1 MGGIVVIK
9 NSTRF
14 IEAYNTIEIEMEKRM
29 KMDRHIGFSERVR
42 RLAGYDPFF
51 KRYRRVLEEFADLR
65 NAIIHERIDGEVIAE
80 PHEKVVLQF
89 EHIAQLLTQPTLIKE
104 KYMRKV
110 DICFSDE
117 MVLDVAKLMISKSF
131 SQIPVYDRT
140 HRFVGMLT
148 TDTMMRYQILNQ
160 KSLDGVRVADTL
172 LSGKDVQRVAFLSPE
187 HSLIDVV
194 ELFEQ
199 AMGKGSKLYV
209 ILITKQAKCEHLPL
223 GIITVHELAE
233 IYDQIHE

>member
-1 MGGIVVIK
+1 MIK

-14 IEAYNTIEIEMEKRM
+14 IEAYNKIEIEMERRM
-29 KMDRHIGFSERVR
+29 KIDRHIGFSERVR

-104 KYMRKV
+104 KYLCKV
-110 DICFSDE
+110 DVCFGDE
-117 MVLDVAKLMISKSF
+117 KVVDIARHMISKSF
-131 SQIPVYDRT
+131 SQLPVYDRS
-140 HRFVGMLT
+140 HRFIGMLT
-148 TDTMMRYQILNQ
+148 TDTMMRYQIIQNKGLEDVNV
-160 KSLDGVRVADTL
+160 LDVLPV
-172 LSGKDVQRVAFLSPE
+172 GKDVQRVAFLSPE
-187 HSLIDVV
+187 HSLLDVAD
-194 ELFEQ
+194 LFEQ

-209 ILITKQAKCEHLPL
+209 VLITKQAKRDHLPL
-223 GIITVHELAE
+223 GIITVHELPE
-233 IYDQIHE
+233 IYEQIHE

>member
-1 MGGIVVIK
+1 MIK

-117 MVLDVAKLMISKSF
+117 KVLDVAKLMISKSF

-140 HRFVGMLT
+140 HVFVGMLT
-148 TDTMMRYQILNQ
+148 TDTMMRYQILSN
-160 KSLDGVRVADTL
+160 KSLEGVSASDVL
-172 LSGKDVQRVAFLSPE
+172 PSGKDVQRVAFLSPE

-199 AMGKGSKLYV
+199 ALGKGNKLYV
-209 ILITKQAKCEHLPL
+209 VLITKNANRDHLPL

-233 IYDQIHE
+233 IYDQIRE

>member
-1 MGGIVVIK
+1 MIK

-14 IEAYNTIEIEMEKRM
+14 IEAYNKIEIEMERRM
-29 KMDRHIGFSERVR
+29 KIDRRIGFSERVR
-42 RLAGYDPFF
+42 RLAGHDPFF

-104 KYMRKV
+104 KYLCKV
-110 DICFSDE
+110 DVCFADE
-117 MVLDVAKLMISKSF
+117 MVLNVARQMISKSY
-131 SQIPVYDRT
+131 SQLPVYNREYQ
-140 HRFVGMLT
+140 FVGILT
-148 TDTMMRYQILNQ
+148 TDAMMRYQVLNNRN
-160 KSLDGVRVADTL
+160 LEGVSIGEVL
-172 LSGKDVQRVAFLSPE
+172 PVGKDVQRVAFLSPE

-194 ELFEQ
+194 EMFEQ
-199 AMGKGSKLYV
+199 AMGKGIKLYV
-209 ILITKQAKCEHLPL
+209 VLITKQAKRDHLPL
-223 GIITVHELAE
+223 GIITVHELPE

>member
-1 MGGIVVIK
+1 MIK

-14 IEAYNTIEIEMEKRM
+14 IEAYNKIEIEMEKRM
-29 KMDRHIGFSERVR
+29 KIDRHIGFSERVR
-42 RLAGYDPFF
+42 RLAGHDPFF

-104 KYMRKV
+104 KYLCKV
-110 DICFSDE
+110 DVCFADE
-117 MVLDVAKLMISKSF
+117 IVVDIAKRMISKSY
-131 SQIPVYDRT
+131 SQLPVYDRQ

-148 TDTMMRYQILNQ
+148 TDTMMRYQIIKNH
-160 KSLDGVRVADTL
+160 SLDDINVSDVL
-172 LSGKDVQRVAFLSPE
+172 PLGKDVQRVAFLSPE

-199 AMGKGSKLYV
+199 AMGKGSKLHV
-209 ILITKQAKCEHLPL
+209 VLITKQAKRDHLPL
-223 GIITVHELAE
+223 GIITVHELPQ
-233 IYDQIHE
+233 IYEQIHE

>member
-1 MGGIVVIK
+1 MIK

-14 IEAYNTIEIEMEKRM
+14 IEAYNKIEIEMERRM
-29 KMDRHIGFSERVR
+29 KIDRRIGFSERVR
-42 RLAGYDPFF
+42 RLAGHDSFF

-104 KYMRKV
+104 KYLCKV
-110 DICFSDE
+110 DVCFADE
-117 MVLDVAKLMISKSF
+117 MVLNVARQMISKSY
-131 SQIPVYDRT
+131 SQLPVYNREYQ
-140 HRFVGMLT
+140 FVGILT
-148 TDTMMRYQILNQ
+148 TDAMMRYQVLNNRN
-160 KSLDGVRVADTL
+160 LEGVSIGEVL
-172 LSGKDVQRVAFLSPE
+172 PVGKDVQRVAFLSPE

-194 ELFEQ
+194 EMFEQ
-199 AMGKGSKLYV
+199 AMGKGIKLYV
-209 ILITKQAKCEHLPL
+209 VLITKQAKRDHLPL
-223 GIITVHELAE
+223 GIITVHELPE

>member
-1 MGGIVVIK
+1 MIK

-14 IEAYNTIEIEMEKRM
+14 IEAYNTIETEMEKRL
-29 KMDRHIGFSERVR
+29 KMDRRIGFSERVR

-117 MVLDVAKLMISKSF
+117 KVLDVAKLMISKSF

-148 TDTMMRYQILNQ
+148 TDTMMRYQILNNR
-160 KSLDGVRVADTL
+160 SLEGVSAADVL
-172 LSGKDVQRVAFLSPE
+172 PSGKDVQRVAFLSPE

-194 ELFEQ
+194 DLFEQ
-199 AMGKGSKLYV
+199 AMGKGNKLYV
-209 ILITKQAKCEHLPL
+209 VLITKNANRDHLP
-223 GIITVHELAE
+223 
-233 IYDQIHE
+233 

>member
-1 MGGIVVIK
+1 MIK

-14 IEAYNTIEIEMEKRM
+14 IEAYNKIEIEMEKRM
-29 KMDRHIGFSERVR
+29 KIDRHIGFSERVR

-89 EHIAQLLTQPTLIKE
+89 EHIAQLLTQPTLIKDR
-104 KYMRKV
+104 YLCKV
-110 DICFSDE
+110 DVCFSDE
-117 MVLDVAKLMISKSF
+117 KVLDIAKLMISKSF
-131 SQIPVYDRT
+131 SQIPVYDRQNQ
-140 HRFVGMLT
+140 FIGMLT
-148 TDTMMRYQILNQ
+148 TDTMMRYQIIQNKGLENVLV
-160 KSLDGVRVADTL
+160 SDVLPV
-172 LSGKDVQRVAFLSPE
+172 SKDIQRVAFLSPE

-199 AMGKGSKLYV
+199 AMAKGSKLYV
-209 ILITKQAKCEHLPL
+209 VLITKQAKRDHLPL
-223 GIITVHELAE
+223 GIITVHELTE
-233 IYDQIHE
+233 IYEQIHE

>member
-1 MGGIVVIK
+1 MIK

-14 IEAYNTIEIEMEKRM
+14 IEAYNTIETEMEKRL
-29 KMDRHIGFSERVR
+29 KMDRRIGFSERVR

-117 MVLDVAKLMISKSF
+117 KVLDVAKLMISKSF

-148 TDTMMRYQILNQ
+148 TDTMMRYQILNNR
-160 KSLDGVRVADTL
+160 SLEGVSAADVL
-172 LSGKDVQRVAFLSPE
+172 PSGKDVQRVAFLSPE

-194 ELFEQ
+194 DLFEQ
-199 AMGKGSKLYV
+199 AMGKGNKLYV
-209 ILITKQAKCEHLPL
+209 VLITKNANRDHLPL

>member
-1 MGGIVVIK
+1 MIK

-14 IEAYNTIEIEMEKRM
+14 IEAYNKIEIEMEKRM
-29 KMDRHIGFSERVR
+29 KIDRHIGFSERVR

-104 KYMRKV
+104 KYLCKV
-110 DICFSDE
+110 DVCFGDE
-117 MVLDVAKLMISKSF
+117 KVVDIARRMISKSF
-131 SQIPVYDRT
+131 SQLPVYDRQ
-140 HRFVGMLT
+140 HRFIGMLT
-148 TDTMMRYQILNQ
+148 TDAMMRYQIIQNKGLEDINVMDV
-160 KSLDGVRVADTL
+160 LPV
-172 LSGKDVQRVAFLSPE
+172 GKDVQRVAFLSPE

-209 ILITKQAKCEHLPL
+209 VLITKQAKRDHLPL
-223 GIITVHELAE
+223 GIITVHELPE
-233 IYDQIHE
+233 IYEQIHE

>member
-1 MGGIVVIK
+1 MIK

-117 MVLDVAKLMISKSF
+117 KVLDVAKLMISKSF

-140 HRFVGMLT
+140 HVFVGMLT
-148 TDTMMRYQILNQ
+148 TDTMMRYQILSN
-160 KSLDGVRVADTL
+160 KSLEGVSAADVL
-172 LSGKDVQRVAFLSPE
+172 PSGKDVQRVAFLSPE

-199 AMGKGSKLYV
+199 ALGKGNKLYV
-209 ILITKQAKCEHLPL
+209 VLITKNANRDHLPL

-233 IYDQIHE
+233 IYDQIRE

>member
-1 MGGIVVIK
+1 MIK

-117 MVLDVAKLMISKSF
+117 KVLDVAKLMISKSF

-140 HRFVGMLT
+140 HVFVGMLT
-148 TDTMMRYQILNQ
+148 TDTMMRYQILSN
-160 KSLDGVRVADTL
+160 KSLEGVSASDVL
-172 LSGKDVQRVAFLSPE
+172 PSGKDVQRVAFLSPE

-194 ELFEQ
+194 ELIEQ
-199 AMGKGSKLYV
+199 ALGKGNKLYV
-209 ILITKQAKCEHLPL
+209 VLITKNANRDHLPL

-233 IYDQIHE
+233 IYDQIRE